1 MDVLVGFLILGA
13 LFGIFVA
20 IQKLNSN
27 IITQIDQ
34 NEKIIE
40 LMKERMHREIRDGN
54 NHNIQD

>member
-1 MDVLVGFLILGA
+1 MDALAGFLILGA

-27 IITQIDQ
+27 VITQIDQ

-40 LMKERMHREIRDGN
+40 LLNELKN
-54 NHNIQD
+54 K